1 MHKSI
6 IRDIEQRDLKVR
18 KNEGQDIYS
27 INRLELTHVNWIDN
41 PEDKNSNL
49 FASIILSGP
58 NTDSASNSD
67 GGILKALNQDISLLL
82 EIRKLIVF
90 ALQEARIKRPVP
102 QLKLKWSDSKLNNL
116 EL

>member
-67 GGILKALNQDISLLL
+67 GDFEGV
-82 EIRKLIVF
+82 EPGHF
-90 ALQEARIKRPVP
+90 AVAGNSQANCVCVAR
-102 QLKLKWSDSKLNNL
+102 SKNKTSRATTQIEVVRL
-116 EL
+116 

>member
-67 GGILKALNQDISLLL
+67 GGILKALNSNSGESSNPAAWL
-82 EIRKLIVF
+82 F
-90 ALQEARIKRPVP
+90 G
-102 QLKLKWSDSKLNNL
+102 W
-116 EL
+116 